1 MSHNPIPKTSS
12 KLGETMNLRNLKQML
27 EETAKEVPQQTAV
40 VLGSR
45 KVSYRELDET
55 SSRIA
60 NALISL
66 GTKKGDHVAILMSRT
81 PEWVIN
87 CFGALKAGAAAVLL
101 DSGSKAP
108 ELEPQLRESDSKI
121 LITEER
127 FSPLLSPVLAS
138 APLLKHVLKIDSEP
152 YKQMVADS
160 SPTSPPVDIKGEDEA
175 ILFYTLGVLG
185 KNKGVVHTHSSFL
198 SILPIVV
205 EKFEL
210 ERDDVVL
217 GLLPFNYLLGFG
229 LVVLM
234 PIKRGCT
241 IAILPHFSSKS
252 ILDTIQRE
260 KATMLIGVPASFN
273 AMAMID
279 EETIKSYDLTSLR
292 EVLCAGAKSSA
303 FFLDMLEKKFHLTA
317 CEIYGLTELIIV
329 TIGAIRDRKL
339 GTAGKPLAELKV
351 VDKNGKEVPRGSI
364 GEAVARAPWMMRE
377 YYKAPQLT
385 AQVLK
390 DGWFRTG
397 DLVKL
402 GEDGYLEF
410 IEKTSSIIVPS
421 GGVKILPAAVEEV
434 LLKHHA
440 VAETACVGVLDD
452 YKGQLPTV
460 FIVLREGQSATPDEI
475 RDFCR
480 QSLSEYK
487 VPKQIKF
494 VDSLPRTES
503 GEIDRKRLSLTKDS

>member
-1 MSHNPIPKTSS
+1 
-12 KLGETMNLRNLKQML
+12 MNFTNLKQML
-27 EETAKEVPQQTAV
+27 EKIASEVPQQTAI

-66 GTKKGDHVAILMSRT
+66 GIRKGDHVAILMSRT
-81 PEWVIN
+81 PDWVIN

-101 DSGSKAP
+101 DSGAKAP

-127 FSPLLSPVLAS
+127 FSPVLSSVLPN
-138 APLLKHVLKIDSEP
+138 APLVKHVLEVGTET
-152 YKQMVADS
+152 YNRMVTSS
-160 SPTSPPVDIKGEDEA
+160 SPVSPSIDIQGDDEA

-185 KNKGVVHTHSSFL
+185 KNKGVVHTHWSFL

-205 EKFEL
+205 EKLEL
-210 ERDDVVL
+210 EKHDVVL

-234 PIKRGCT
+234 PLWTGAT
-241 IAILPHFSSKS
+241 IAILPHFSSKN
-252 ILDTIQRE
+252 ILETIERE
-260 KATMLIGVPASFN
+260 KASMLIGVPASFN

-279 EETIKSYDLTSLR
+279 EETIESYDLSSLR
-292 EVLCAGAKSSA
+292 QVLCAGAKSSA
-303 FFLDMLEKKFHLTA
+303 FFLEALEKKYHLIA

-329 TIGAIRDRKL
+329 TLGAIRDRRL

-351 VDKNGKEVPRGSI
+351 LGRNGEEVPQGTV
-364 GEAVARAPWMMRE
+364 GEAVARAPWMMKE
-377 YYKAPQLT
+377 YYKSPELT

-390 DGWFRTG
+390 DGWFHTG
-397 DLVKL
+397 DLVRL
-402 GEDGYLEF
+402 DEDGYLEF
-410 IEKTSSIIVPS
+410 MEKASSIIVPS

-434 LLKHHA
+434 LLKHPA
-440 VAETACVGVLDD
+440 IAEAASVGVLDD
-452 YKGQLPTV
+452 YKGQIPTA
-460 FIVLREGQSATPDEI
+460 FIVLKEGQSASVEEI

-480 QSLSEYK
+480 QSLSDYK

-494 VDSLPRTES
+494 VDSLPRTEA
-503 GEIDRKRLSLTKDS
+503 GQIDRRLLSGRKES

>member
-1 MSHNPIPKTSS
+1 
-12 KLGETMNLRNLKQML
+12 MNFENLKLML
-27 EETAKEVPQQTAV
+27 EKTASEVPQQTAV

-45 KVSYRELDET
+45 RVSYRELDET
-55 SSRIA
+55 SNRIA
-60 NALISL
+60 NALINL
-66 GTKKGDHVAILMSRT
+66 GVKKGDHVGILMSRT
-81 PEWVIN
+81 PDWVIN
-87 CFGALKAGAAAVLL
+87 CFGVLKTGAAAVLL

-127 FSPLLSPVLAS
+127 FSPMLSSVLPG
-138 APLLKHVLKIDSEP
+138 APLLKHVLVIDTDAH
-152 YKQMVADS
+152 KAMVASS
-160 SPTSPPVDIKGEDEA
+160 SPASPAVDIKGEDEA
-175 ILFYTLGVLG
+175 IIFYTLGVLG
-185 KNKGVVHTHSSFL
+185 KNKGVVHTHWSFL

-210 ERDDVVL
+210 ERHDVVL

-229 LVVLM
+229 VVVLM
-234 PIKRGCT
+234 PIWRGAT

-252 ILDTIQRE
+252 ILDTVERE
-260 KATMLIGVPASFN
+260 KATILIGVPASFN

-279 EETIKSYDLTSLR
+279 EETMKSHDLSSVR
-292 EVLCAGAKSSA
+292 AVLSAGAKSSA
-303 FFLDMLEKKFHLTA
+303 LFMDMLEKKFHLTA

-329 TIGAIRDRKL
+329 TLGAIRDRKL
-339 GTAGKPLAELKV
+339 GMAGKPLAELRV
-351 VDKNGKEVPRGSI
+351 LDKEGREVPRGTI
-364 GEAVARAPWMMRE
+364 GEAVARAPWMMTE
-377 YYKAPQLT
+377 YYKSPELT

-390 DGWFRTG
+390 DGWFHTG
-397 DLVKL
+397 DLVRL
-402 GEDGYLEF
+402 DEDGYLEF
-410 IEKTSSIIVPS
+410 IEKPSSIIVPS

-434 LLKHHA
+434 LLRHPA

-452 YKGQLPTV
+452 YKGQIPTA
-460 FIVLREGQSATPDEI
+460 FIVLKEGQIATVDEI

-480 QSLSEYK
+480 RSLSEYK

-503 GEIDRKRLSLTKDS
+503 GEIDRKQLSLTKKS

>member
-1 MSHNPIPKTSS
+1 
-12 KLGETMNLRNLKQML
+12 MNLKNLKQML
-27 EETAKEVPQQTAV
+27 EKTASEVPQQTAI
-40 VLGSR
+40 VLGPR
-45 KVSYRELDET
+45 RVSYHELDET
-55 SSRIA
+55 SNRIA

-66 GTKKGDHVAILMSRT
+66 GIKKGDHVAILMSRT

-87 CFGALKAGAAAVLL
+87 CFGVLKTGAASVLL
-101 DSGSKAP
+101 DSGAKAP
-108 ELEPQLRESDSKI
+108 ELEPQLRESDPKI

-127 FSPLLSPVLAS
+127 FSPMLSSILPN
-138 APLLKHVLKIDSEP
+138 APLLKQVLEIDTDP
-152 YKQMVADS
+152 YKRMVAS
-160 SPTSPPVDIKGEDEA
+160 NSTVSPSVDIEGEDEA

-185 KNKGVVHTHSSFL
+185 KNKGVVHTHASFL

-205 EKFEL
+205 PKFEL

-234 PIKRGCT
+234 PIWRGAT
-241 IAILPHFSSKS
+241 IAILPHFSSKN
-252 ILDTIQRE
+252 ILETIAQE
-260 KATMLIGVPASFN
+260 KASMLIGVPASFN

-279 EETIKSYDLTSLR
+279 EETVKSYDLSSLR
-292 EVLCAGAKSSA
+292 VVLCAGAKSSA
-303 FFLDMLEKKFHLTA
+303 FFLEMLEKKFHLTA

-339 GTAGKPLAELKV
+339 GTAGKPLAELRV
-351 VDKNGKEVPRGSI
+351 LDKNGKEVPRGSV

-377 YYKAPQLT
+377 YYKSPELT

-390 DGWFRTG
+390 NGWFHTG

-402 GEDGYLEF
+402 DEDGYLEF

-434 LLKHHA
+434 LLKHPA

-452 YKGQLPTV
+452 YKGQIPTA
-460 FIVLREGQSATPDEI
+460 FIVLKHGRSATPDEI

-487 VPKQIKF
+487 VPKQIKV
-494 VDSLPRTES
+494 VDSLPRTGS
-503 GEIDRKRLSLTKDS
+503 GQIDRKRLSVTKEG

>member
-1 MSHNPIPKTSS
+1 
-12 KLGETMNLRNLKQML
+12 MNLKLML
-27 EETAKEVPQQTAV
+27 ERTASEVPQQTAI

-55 SSRIA
+55 SNRIA

-66 GTKKGDHVAILMSRT
+66 GIKKGDHVAILMSRT

-87 CFGALKAGAAAVLL
+87 CFGALKAGAAGVLL
-101 DSGSKAP
+101 DAGAKAP
-108 ELEPQLRESDSKI
+108 ELEPQLRESDPKI

-127 FSPLLSPVLAS
+127 FSPMLSSILPNIPLLNQVLA
-138 APLLKHVLKIDSEP
+138 IDTDP
-152 YKQMVADS
+152 YKEMVANS
-160 SPTSPPVDIKGEDEA
+160 SPTSPSVDIKGEDEA

-185 KNKGVVHTHSSFL
+185 KNKGVVHTHASFM

-205 EKFEL
+205 AKFEL

-229 LVVLM
+229 LVILM
-234 PIKRGCT
+234 PIMRGAT

-252 ILDTIQRE
+252 LLDTVERE

-273 AMAMID
+273 GLALID
-279 EETIKSYDLTSLR
+279 EETMKSYDLSSLR
-292 EVLCAGAKSSA
+292 AVLSAGAKSSA
-303 FFLDMLEKKFHLTA
+303 LFMEMLENKFGLTA

-339 GTAGKPLAELKV
+339 GTAGKPLAELRV
-351 VDKNGKEVPRGSI
+351 LDKNGKEVPRGII
-364 GEAVARAPWMMRE
+364 GEAVARAPWMMKE
-377 YYKAPQLT
+377 YYKSPELT

-390 DGWFRTG
+390 DGWVHTG
-397 DLVKL
+397 DLVRL
-402 GEDGYLEF
+402 DEDGYLEF

-434 LLKHHA
+434 LLRHPA

-452 YKGQLPTV
+452 YKGQIPTA
-460 FIVLREGQSATPDEI
+460 FIVLQEGQSATVDEI
-475 RDFCR
+475 RNFCR
-480 QSLSEYK
+480 QSLSDYK

-494 VDSLPRTES
+494 VDSMPRTGS
-503 GEIDRKRLSLTKDS
+503 GQIDRRRLSGIEES

>member
-1 MSHNPIPKTSS
+1 MNPK
-12 KLGETMNLRNLKQML
+12 NLKLML
-27 EETAKEVPQQTAV
+27 EKTARELPHQTAV

-55 SSRIA
+55 SNRIA
-60 NALISL
+60 NALIKL
-66 GTKKGDHVAILMSRT
+66 GIKKGDHAAILMSRT
-81 PEWVIN
+81 PDWVIN

-101 DSGSKAP
+101 DAGAKTP

-127 FSPLLSPVLAS
+127 FSPMLSSVLAN
-138 APLLKHVLKIDSEP
+138 APLVKHVLEVGTETYNRMLSG
-152 YKQMVADS
+152 S
-160 SPTSPPVDIKGEDEA
+160 SPASPSVDIQGEDEA

-185 KNKGVVHTHSSFL
+185 KNKGVVHTHWSFL
-198 SILPIVV
+198 SIIPVVV

-210 ERDDVVL
+210 ERHDVVL

-234 PIKRGCT
+234 PIWTGAT
-241 IAILPHFSSKS
+241 IAILPHFSSKNM
-252 ILDTIQRE
+252 LETIERE
-260 KATMLIGVPASFN
+260 KASMLIGVPASFN

-279 EETIKSYDLTSLR
+279 EETIKGYNLSSLR
-292 EVLCAGAKSSA
+292 QVLCAGAKSSA

-329 TIGAIRDRKL
+329 TIGATRDRKL
-339 GTAGKPLAELKV
+339 GTAGKPLADLKV
-351 VDKNGKEVPRGSI
+351 LDNNGREVPQGST

-377 YYKAPQLT
+377 YYKSPELT

-390 DGWFRTG
+390 DGWFHTG
-397 DLVKL
+397 DLVRL
-402 GEDGYLEF
+402 DEDGYLEF

-421 GGVKILPAAVEEV
+421 GGVKILPAAVEQV
-434 LLKHHA
+434 LAKHPA
-440 VAETACVGVLDD
+440 IAEAACVGVPDD
-452 YKGQLPTV
+452 YKGQIPTA
-460 FIVLREGQSATPDEI
+460 FIVLRKGQTASPDEI

-480 QSLSEYK
+480 QSLSDYK
-487 VPKQIKF
+487 VPKQFRF
-494 VDSLPRTES
+494 VDSLPRTKS
-503 GEIDRKRLSLTKDS
+503 GEIDRKRLSATKESSNTTP

>member
-1 MSHNPIPKTSS
+1 
-12 KLGETMNLRNLKQML
+12 MNLKLML
-27 EETAKEVPQQTAV
+27 EKTASEVPQQTAI

-55 SSRIA
+55 SNRIA
-60 NALISL
+60 NALIGL
-66 GTKKGDHVAILMSRT
+66 GIKKGDHVAILMSRT

-87 CFGALKAGAAAVLL
+87 CFGVLKAGAAGVLL
-101 DSGSKAP
+101 DSGAKVP
-108 ELEPQLRESDSKI
+108 ELEPQLRESDSTI

-127 FSPLLSPVLAS
+127 FSPVLSSILPNM
-138 APLLKHVLKIDSEP
+138 PLLKHVLEVGTAP
-152 YKQMVADS
+152 YNEMVANS
-160 SPTSPPVDIKGEDEA
+160 SPASPPVDIKGEDEA

-185 KNKGVVHTHSSFL
+185 KNKGVVHTHASFM

-234 PIKRGCT
+234 PIKRGAT

-279 EETIKSYDLTSLR
+279 EETMKNYDFSSLKK
-292 EVLCAGAKSSA
+292 VLCAGAKSSA
-303 FFLDMLEKKFHLTA
+303 MFLEMLEKKFYLTA

-329 TIGAIRDRKL
+329 TIGAMRDRKL
-339 GTAGKPLAELKV
+339 GTAGKPLAELRV
-351 VDKNGKEVPRGSI
+351 LDKNGTEVPRGSI

-377 YYKAPQLT
+377 YYKSPELT

-390 DGWFRTG
+390 DGWFHTG

-402 GEDGYLEF
+402 DEDGYLEF
-410 IEKTSSIIVPS
+410 IEKTASIIVPS

-434 LLKHHA
+434 LLKHPA

-452 YKGQLPTV
+452 YKGQIPTA
-460 FIVLREGQSATPDEI
+460 FIVLKEGQDATVDEI
-475 RDFCR
+475 RNFCR

-503 GEIDRKRLSLTKDS
+503 GQIDRKQLSVTKES

>member
-1 MSHNPIPKTSS
+1 
-12 KLGETMNLRNLKQML
+12 MNLKLML
-27 EETAKEVPQQTAV
+27 EKTASEVPQQTAI

-55 SSRIA
+55 SNKIA

-66 GTKKGDHVAILMSRT
+66 GIKKGDHVAILMSRT

-87 CFGALKAGAAAVLL
+87 CFGALKAGAASVLL
-101 DSGSKAP
+101 DAGAKAP
-108 ELEPQLRESDSKI
+108 ELEPQLRESDPKI

-127 FSPLLSPVLAS
+127 FSPVLSSILPNI
-138 APLLKHVLKIDSEP
+138 PLLNQVLEVDTDP
-152 YKQMVADS
+152 YRGMVANS
-160 SPTSPPVDIKGEDEA
+160 SPASPSVDIKGEDEA

-185 KNKGVVHTHSSFL
+185 KNKGVVHTHASFM

-234 PIKRGCT
+234 PIKRGAT

-252 ILDTIQRE
+252 LLDTVERE

-273 AMAMID
+273 GLALID
-279 EETIKSYDLTSLR
+279 EETTKSYDLSSLR
-292 EVLCAGAKSSA
+292 EVLTAGAKSSA
-303 FFLDMLEKKFHLTA
+303 LLMEMLEKKFHLTV

-339 GTAGKPLAELKV
+339 GTAGRPLAELRV
-351 VDKNGKEVPRGSI
+351 LDKNGKEVPRGSV
-364 GEAVARAPWMMRE
+364 GEAVARAPWMMKE
-377 YYKAPQLT
+377 YYKSPELT

-390 DGWFRTG
+390 DGWFHTG

-402 GEDGYLEF
+402 DEDGYLEF

-434 LLKHHA
+434 LLRHPA

-452 YKGQLPTV
+452 YKGQIPTA
-460 FIVLREGQSATPDEI
+460 FIVLKEGQSATVDEI
-475 RDFCR
+475 RNFCR
-480 QSLSEYK
+480 QSLSDYK
-487 VPKQIKF
+487 VPKQINF
-494 VDSLPRTES
+494 VDSMPRTGS
-503 GEIDRKRLSLTKDS
+503 GQIDRRRLSAIKES

>member
-1 MSHNPIPKTSS
+1 
-12 KLGETMNLRNLKQML
+12 MNDVNLKLML
-27 EETAKEVPQQTAV
+27 ERTAREVPRQAAI

-55 SSRIA
+55 SNRIA

-66 GTKKGDHVAILMSRT
+66 GIEKGDHVAILMSRT
-81 PEWVIN
+81 PDWVIN

-101 DSGSKAP
+101 DSGAKAA
-108 ELEPQLRESDSKI
+108 ELEPQLRESESKI

-127 FSPLLSPVLAS
+127 FSPLLSSVLPNAPLVRHVLEVGTDTYNRMVTSS
-138 APLLKHVLKIDSEP
+138 APASPSIDIQS
-152 YKQMVADS
+152 
-160 SPTSPPVDIKGEDEA
+160 EDEA

-210 ERDDVVL
+210 EKHDVVL

-234 PIKRGCT
+234 PLWRGAT
-241 IAILPHFSSKS
+241 IAILPHFSSRN
-252 ILDTIQRE
+252 ILETIERE
-260 KATMLIGVPASFN
+260 KASMLIGVPASFN

-279 EETIKSYDLTSLR
+279 EETIKGYDLSSLTR
-292 EVLCAGAKSSA
+292 VLCAGAKSSA
-303 FFLDMLEKKFHLTA
+303 FFLEALEKKYNLIA

-329 TIGAIRDRKL
+329 TIGAMRDRKL
-339 GTAGKPLAELKV
+339 GSAGKPLAELRV
-351 VDKNGKEVPRGSI
+351 LDRNGQEVPRGTI
-364 GEAVARAPWMMRE
+364 GEAVARAPWMMKE
-377 YYKAPQLT
+377 YYKSPELT

-390 DGWFRTG
+390 DGWFHTG
-397 DLVKL
+397 DLVRL
-402 GEDGYLEF
+402 DEDGYLDF

-421 GGVKILPAAVEEV
+421 GGVKILPAAVEGV
-434 LLKHHA
+434 LLKHPA
-440 VAETACVGVLDD
+440 IAEAACVGVLDD
-452 YKGQLPTV
+452 YKGQIPTA
-460 FIVLREGQSATPDEI
+460 FIVLKEGQSASVEEI
-475 RDFCR
+475 RDFSR
-480 QSLSEYK
+480 QSLADYK

-503 GEIDRKRLSLTKDS
+503 GQIDRRLLSGRREG

>member
-1 MSHNPIPKTSS
+1 MNPK
-12 KLGETMNLRNLKQML
+12 NLKLML
-27 EETAKEVPQQTAV
+27 EKTASEVPQQTAI

-45 KVSYRELDET
+45 RVSYRELDDT
-55 SSRIA
+55 SNRIA

-66 GTKKGDHVAILMSRT
+66 GTKKADHVGILMSRT

-87 CFGALKAGAAAVLL
+87 CFGVLKSGAAAVLL
-101 DSGSKAP
+101 DSGAKAP

-127 FSPLLSPVLAS
+127 FRPVLS
-138 APLLKHVLKIDSEP
+138 SVLPNVPVLKQVLEVGTATYSE
-152 YKQMVADS
+152 MIASS
-160 SPTSPPVDIKGEDEA
+160 SPASPPVDIKGEDEA

-198 SILPIVV
+198 SILPIAV

-210 ERDDVVL
+210 ERNDVVL

-229 LVVLM
+229 VAVLM
-234 PIKRGCT
+234 PLWTGAT
-241 IAILPHFSSKS
+241 VAILPHFSSKS
-252 ILDTIQRE
+252 ILETIERE

-279 EETIKSYDLTSLR
+279 QETIKAYDLSSLR
-292 EVLCAGAKSSA
+292 VVLSAGAKSSA
-303 FFLDMLEKKFHLTA
+303 LFMDMLEKKFHLAA

-329 TIGAIRDRKL
+329 TMGAIRDRRL

-351 VDKNGKEVPRGSI
+351 LDKNGQEVPRGTV
-364 GEAVARAPWMMRE
+364 GEAVARAPWMMKE
-377 YYKAPQLT
+377 YYKSPELT
-385 AQVLK
+385 ARALR
-390 DGWFRTG
+390 DGWFHTG

-402 GEDGYLEF
+402 DEDGYLDF

-434 LLKHHA
+434 LLKHPA

-452 YKGQLPTV
+452 YKGQIPTA
-460 FIVLREGQSATPDEI
+460 FIVLKAGQSATPDEI

-503 GEIDRKRLSLTKDS
+503 SQIDRRLLSGRKES

>member
-1 MSHNPIPKTSS
+1 MNPK
-12 KLGETMNLRNLKQML
+12 NLKLML
-27 EETAKEVPQQTAV
+27 EKTAGEVPEQTAI

-45 KVSYRELDET
+45 NVSYRELDET
-55 SSRIA
+55 SNRIA

-66 GTKKGDHVAILMSRT
+66 GTRKGDHIAILMSRT
-81 PEWVIN
+81 PDWVIN
-87 CFGALKAGAAAVLL
+87 CFGVLKAGAAAVLL
-101 DSGSKAP
+101 DSGAKAP
-108 ELEPQLRESDSKI
+108 ELEPQLRESDSRI

-127 FSPLLSPVLAS
+127 FRPVLS
-138 APLLKHVLKIDSEP
+138 SVLPNAPLLKRVLEAGTETYNGI
-152 YKQMVADS
+152 VASS
-160 SPTSPPVDIKGEDEA
+160 SPKPPSVDMKGEDEA

-198 SILPIVV
+198 SILPIVA

-210 ERDDVVL
+210 EKNDVVL

-234 PIKRGCT
+234 PIWTGAT
-241 IAILPHFSSKS
+241 IAILPHFSSKN
-252 ILDTIQRE
+252 ILETIAQE

-279 EETIKSYDLTSLR
+279 EETIKAYDLSSLR

-303 FFLDMLEKKFHLTA
+303 FFLEALEKRYHLTA

-339 GTAGKPLAELKV
+339 GTAGKPLAELRV
-351 VDKNGKEVPRGSI
+351 LDKKGKEVPRGTI
-364 GEAVARAPWMMRE
+364 GEAVARAPWMMKE
-377 YYKAPQLT
+377 YYRSPELT
-385 AQVLK
+385 ARVLK
-390 DGWFRTG
+390 NGWFHTG

-402 GEDGYLEF
+402 DEDGYLEF

-421 GGVKILPAAVEEV
+421 GGVKILPAAVEAV
-434 LLKHHA
+434 LLKHPA
-440 VAETACVGVLDD
+440 VAETAYVGVLDD
-452 YKGQLPTV
+452 YKGQIPTA
-460 FIVLREGQSATPDEI
+460 FIVLKGGQSATPDEI

-480 QSLSEYK
+480 QGLSEYK

-494 VDSLPRTES
+494 VDSLPRTRS
-503 GEIDRKRLSLTKDS
+503 GQIDRKLLSLTKEG

>member
-1 MSHNPIPKTSS
+1 MNPK
-12 KLGETMNLRNLKQML
+12 NLKLML
-27 EETAKEVPQQTAV
+27 EKTASEVPQQTAI

-45 KVSYRELDET
+45 RVSYRELDET
-55 SSRIA
+55 SNRIA

-66 GTKKGDHVAILMSRT
+66 GIRKGDHVAILMSRT

-87 CFGALKAGAAAVLL
+87 SFGVLKAGAAAVLL
-101 DSGSKAP
+101 DSGAKAP

-127 FSPLLSPVLAS
+127 FSFMLSSVLPN
-138 APLLKHVLKIDSEP
+138 APLLKHVLEVGTATYNDLIAS
-152 YKQMVADS
+152 S
-160 SPTSPPVDIKGEDEA
+160 SPTSPSVDIKGEDKA

-198 SILPIVV
+198 SILPIAV
-205 EKFEL
+205 ERFEL
-210 ERDDVVL
+210 DRNDVVL

-234 PIKRGCT
+234 PIWTGAT
-241 IAILPHFSSKS
+241 IAILPHFSSKN
-252 ILDTIQRE
+252 ILETIQQE

-279 EETIKSYDLTSLR
+279 EETMESHDLSSLR
-292 EVLCAGAKSSA
+292 SVLCAGAKSSA
-303 FFLDMLEKKFHLTA
+303 FFLDLLEKKFHLTA

-351 VDKNGKEVPRGSI
+351 LDKNGREVPRGSI
-364 GEAVARAPWMMRE
+364 GEAVTRAPWMMRE
-377 YYKAPQLT
+377 YYKSPKLT

-390 DGWFRTG
+390 DGWFHTG

-402 GEDGYLEF
+402 DEDGYLEF

-434 LLKHHA
+434 LLKHPA

-452 YKGQLPTV
+452 YKGQIPTA
-460 FIVLREGQSATPDEI
+460 FIVLKRGQSATPDEI

-503 GEIDRKRLSLTKDS
+503 GQIDRKLLSGRKEN

>member
-1 MSHNPIPKTSS
+1 
-12 KLGETMNLRNLKQML
+12 MNLKLML
-27 EETAKEVPQQTAV
+27 EKTASEVPQRTAI

-45 KVSYRELDET
+45 RVSYRELDEN
-55 SSRIA
+55 SNRIA
-60 NALISL
+60 NALINL

-87 CFGALKAGAAAVLL
+87 CFGVLKAGAAAVLL
-101 DSGSKAP
+101 DAGAKAP
-108 ELEPQLRESDSKI
+108 ELEPQLRESDSRI

-127 FSPLLSPVLAS
+127 FSPMLSSILPNV
-138 APLLKHVLKIDSEP
+138 PLLKQILEVGTAHYNE
-152 YKQMVADS
+152 MVANS
-160 SPTSPPVDIKGEDEA
+160 SPASPSVDIKGEDKA

-252 ILDTIQRE
+252 ILDTMQRE

-279 EETIKSYDLTSLR
+279 EETMKSYDFSSLR
-292 EVLCAGAKSSA
+292 EVLCAGAKSSG
-303 FFLDMLEKKFHLTA
+303 FLLDMLEKKFHLTA

-329 TIGAIRDRKL
+329 TIGAIRDRRL

-351 VDKNGKEVPRGSI
+351 LDKIGKEVPRGTT
-364 GEAVARAPWMMRE
+364 GEAVARAPWMMKE
-377 YYKAPQLT
+377 YYKSPELT
-385 AQVLK
+385 AQALK
-390 DGWFRTG
+390 DGWFHTG
-397 DLVKL
+397 DLVRL
-402 GEDGYLEF
+402 DEDGYLEF

-434 LLKHHA
+434 LLKHPA
-440 VAETACVGVLDD
+440 VAETVCVGVLDD
-452 YKGQLPTV
+452 YKGQIPTA
-460 FIVLREGQSATPDEI
+460 FIVLKEGQSASVEEI

-480 QSLSEYK
+480 QSLSDYK

-503 GEIDRKRLSLTKDS
+503 GQIDRRLLSGRKES

>member
-1 MSHNPIPKTSS
+1 
-12 KLGETMNLRNLKQML
+12 MNDVNLKQML
-27 EETAKEVPQQTAV
+27 ERTASEVPENTAI

-55 SSRIA
+55 SNKIA

-66 GTKKGDHVAILMSRT
+66 GIKKGDHVAILMSRN

-87 CFGALKAGAAAVLL
+87 CFGALKAGAAGVLL
-101 DSGSKAP
+101 DSGAKAP
-108 ELEPQLRESDSKI
+108 ELEPQLRESDAKI

-127 FSPLLSPVLAS
+127 FSPVLSSVLPNVP
-138 APLLKHVLKIDSEP
+138 PLKQVLEVGTAH
-152 YKQMVADS
+152 YNEMVASS
-160 SPTSPPVDIKGEDEA
+160 SPASPPVNINGEDEA

-185 KNKGVVHTHSSFL
+185 KNKGVVHTHASFM

-205 EKFEL
+205 DKFEL

-234 PIKRGCT
+234 PIKRGAT
-241 IAILPHFSSKS
+241 IAILPHFSSKN
-252 ILDTIQRE
+252 IIDTIQRE

-279 EETIKSYDLTSLR
+279 EETMKSYDLSSLR
-292 EVLCAGAKSSA
+292 KVLCAGAKSSA
-303 FFLDMLEKKFHLTA
+303 IFLDMLEKKFRLTA

-329 TIGAIRDRKL
+329 TIGAMRDRKL
-339 GTAGKPLAELKV
+339 GTAGKPLAELRV
-351 VDKNGKEVPRGSI
+351 LDKNGKEVPRGSI

-377 YYKAPQLT
+377 YYKSPELT

-390 DGWFRTG
+390 DGWFHTG

-402 GEDGYLEF
+402 DEDGYLEF

-421 GGVKILPAAVEEV
+421 GGVKILPVAVEEV
-434 LLKHHA
+434 VLRHPA
-440 VAETACVGVLDD
+440 VAETACIGVLDD
-452 YKGQLPTV
+452 YKGQIPTA
-460 FIVLREGQSATPDEI
+460 FIVLKEGQSATVDEI

-487 VPKQIKF
+487 VPKQIRF
-494 VDSLPRTES
+494 VDSLPRTGS
-503 GEIDRKRLSLTKDS
+503 GQIDRKQLSVTKES

>member
-1 MSHNPIPKTSS
+1 MNPK
-12 KLGETMNLRNLKQML
+12 NLKLML
-27 EETAKEVPQQTAV
+27 EKTAREVPQQTAV

-45 KVSYRELDET
+45 KVTYRELDET
-55 SSRIA
+55 SNRIA

-66 GTKKGDHVAILMSRT
+66 GIRKGDHVAILMSRT

-87 CFGALKAGAAAVLL
+87 SFGVLKAGAAAVLL
-101 DSGSKAP
+101 DSGAKAP

-127 FSPLLSPVLAS
+127 FSPTLSLVLPN
-138 APLLKHVLKIDSEP
+138 APLLKQVLEVGTATYNDLIAS
-152 YKQMVADS
+152 S
-160 SPTSPPVDIKGEDEA
+160 SPTSPSVDIKGEDKA

-198 SILPIVV
+198 SILPIAV
-205 EKFEL
+205 ERFEL
-210 ERDDVVL
+210 DRNDVVL

-234 PIKRGCT
+234 PIWTGAT
-241 IAILPHFSSKS
+241 IAILPHFSSKN
-252 ILDTIQRE
+252 ILETIERE
-260 KATMLIGVPASFN
+260 KTTMLIGVPASFN
-273 AMAMID
+273 AMAMMD
-279 EETIKSYDLTSLR
+279 EETMKSYDLGSLR
-292 EVLCAGAKSSA
+292 SVLCAGAKSSA
-303 FFLDMLEKKFHLTA
+303 FFLEMLEKKFHLTA

-339 GTAGKPLAELKV
+339 GTAGKPLAEFRVL
-351 VDKNGKEVPRGSI
+351 DKNGHEVPRGTV

-377 YYKAPQLT
+377 YYKSPELT

-390 DGWFRTG
+390 DGWFHTG

-402 GEDGYLEF
+402 DEDGYLEF

-434 LLKHHA
+434 LLKHPA

-452 YKGQLPTV
+452 YKGQIPTA
-460 FIVLREGQSATPDEI
+460 FIVLKEGQSATPDEI

-487 VPKQIKF
+487 VPKQFRF
-494 VDSLPRTES
+494 VDSLPRTKS
-503 GEIDRKRLSLTKDS
+503 GEIDRKLLSGRKEN

>member
-1 MSHNPIPKTSS
+1 
-12 KLGETMNLRNLKQML
+12 MNLKLML
-27 EETAKEVPQQTAV
+27 EKTASEVPQRTAI

-45 KVSYRELDET
+45 RVSYRELDEN
-55 SSRIA
+55 SNRIA
-60 NALISL
+60 NALINL

-87 CFGALKAGAAAVLL
+87 CFGVLKAGAAAVLL
-101 DSGSKAP
+101 DAGAKGS

-127 FSPLLSPVLAS
+127 FSLMLSSILPNI
-138 APLLKHVLKIDSEP
+138 PLLKQVLQIGTDT
-152 YKQMVADS
+152 YNRMVTSS
-160 SPTSPPVDIKGEDEA
+160 SPTSPSVNIQGEDEA

-279 EETIKSYDLTSLR
+279 EETMKSYDFSSLR
-292 EVLCAGAKSSA
+292 EVLCAGAKSSG
-303 FFLDMLEKKFHLTA
+303 FLLDMLEKKFHLTA

-329 TIGAIRDRKL
+329 TIGAIRDRRL

-351 VDKNGKEVPRGSI
+351 LDKNGKEVPRGTT
-364 GEAVARAPWMMRE
+364 GEAVARAPWMMKE
-377 YYKAPQLT
+377 YYKSPELT

-390 DGWFRTG
+390 DGWFHTG
-397 DLVKL
+397 DLVRL
-402 GEDGYLEF
+402 DEDGYLEF

-434 LLKHHA
+434 LLRHPA
-440 VAETACVGVLDD
+440 VAETVCVGVLDD
-452 YKGQLPTV
+452 YKGQIPTA
-460 FIVLREGQSATPDEI
+460 FIVLKEGQSASVEEI

-480 QSLSEYK
+480 QSLSDYK

-503 GEIDRKRLSLTKDS
+503 GQIDHRLLSGRKES

>member
-1 MSHNPIPKTSS
+1 
-12 KLGETMNLRNLKQML
+12 MNLKLML
-27 EETAKEVPQQTAV
+27 EKTASEVPQQTAI

-55 SSRIA
+55 SNKIA

-66 GTKKGDHVAILMSRT
+66 GIKKGDHVAILMSRN
-81 PEWVIN
+81 PEWIIN
-87 CFGALKAGAAAVLL
+87 CFGALKAGAASVLL
-101 DSGSKAP
+101 DAGAKAP
-108 ELEPQLRESDSKI
+108 ELEPQLRESDPKI

-127 FSPLLSPVLAS
+127 FSPVLSSILPNI
-138 APLLKHVLKIDSEP
+138 PLLNQVLEVDTDP
-152 YKQMVADS
+152 YKGMVANS
-160 SPTSPPVDIKGEDEA
+160 SPASPSVDIKGEDEA

-185 KNKGVVHTHSSFL
+185 KNKGVVHTHASFM

-234 PIKRGCT
+234 PIKRGAT

-252 ILDTIQRE
+252 LLDTIERE

-273 AMAMID
+273 GLALID
-279 EETIKSYDLTSLR
+279 EETTKSYDLSSLR
-292 EVLCAGAKSSA
+292 EVLSAGAKSSA
-303 FFLDMLEKKFHLTA
+303 LFMEMLEKKFHLTV

-339 GTAGKPLAELKV
+339 GTAGRPLAELRV
-351 VDKNGKEVPRGSI
+351 LDKNGREVPRGSV
-364 GEAVARAPWMMRE
+364 GEAVARAPWMMKE
-377 YYKAPQLT
+377 YYKSPELT

-390 DGWFRTG
+390 DGWFHTG
-397 DLVKL
+397 DLVRL
-402 GEDGYLEF
+402 DEDGYLEF

-434 LLKHHA
+434 LLRHPA

-452 YKGQLPTV
+452 YKGQIPTA
-460 FIVLREGQSATPDEI
+460 FIVLKEGQSATVDEI
-475 RDFCR
+475 RNFCR
-480 QSLSEYK
+480 QSLSDYK
-487 VPKQIKF
+487 VPKQINF
-494 VDSLPRTES
+494 VDSMPRTGS
-503 GEIDRKRLSLTKDS
+503 GQIDRRRLSATKKS

>member
-1 MSHNPIPKTSS
+1 
-12 KLGETMNLRNLKQML
+12 MNFTNLKLML
-27 EETAKEVPQQTAV
+27 EKTASEVPQQTAV

-45 KVSYRELDET
+45 RVGYRELDET
-55 SSRIA
+55 SNRIA

-87 CFGALKAGAAAVLL
+87 SFGVLKAGAAAVLL
-101 DSGSKAP
+101 DSGAKAP
-108 ELEPQLRESDSKI
+108 ELEPQLRESDSRM

-127 FSPLLSPVLAS
+127 FLPMLSSVLPN
-138 APLLKHVLKIDSEP
+138 APLVKQVLEVGTDN
-152 YKQMVADS
+152 YNRMVTSS
-160 SPTSPPVDIKGEDEA
+160 SPTPPSVDIQGEDEA

-210 ERDDVVL
+210 QRDDVVL

-234 PIKRGCT
+234 PLWRGAT
-241 IAILPHFSSKS
+241 IAILPHFSSKN

-279 EETIKSYDLTSLR
+279 EETMKSYDLSSLR
-292 EVLCAGAKSSA
+292 KVLCAGAKSSA
-303 FFLDMLEKKFHLTA
+303 FFLDMLEKKFGLTA

-339 GTAGKPLAELKV
+339 GTAGRPLAELRV
-351 VDKNGKEVPRGSI
+351 LGKNGGEVPRGSI
-364 GEAVARAPWMMRE
+364 GEAVARAPWMMKE
-377 YYKAPQLT
+377 YYKSPELT

-390 DGWFRTG
+390 DGWFHTG
-397 DLVKL
+397 DLVRL
-402 GEDGYLEF
+402 DEDGYLEF

-434 LLKHHA
+434 LLKHPA

-452 YKGQLPTV
+452 YKGQIPTA
-460 FIVLREGQSATPDEI
+460 FIVPKEGQSASVEEI

-480 QSLSEYK
+480 RRLSDYK

-503 GEIDRKRLSLTKDS
+503 GQIDRSLLSGRKES

>member
-1 MSHNPIPKTSS
+1 MK
-12 KLGETMNLRNLKQML
+12 TMNLKLML
-27 EETAKEVPQQTAV
+27 EETASEVPQQTAI
-40 VLGSR
+40 VLGPR

-55 SSRIA
+55 SNRIA

-66 GTKKGDHVAILMSRT
+66 GTKKGDHVGILMSRT

-87 CFGALKAGAAAVLL
+87 CFGVLKAGAAAVLF
-101 DSGSKAP
+101 DAGAKAP

-127 FSPLLSPVLAS
+127 FSPLLSSVLPNVPLFKQVLEVGTAPYNEMLVSSSAAS
-138 APLLKHVLKIDSEP
+138 PSI
-152 YKQMVADS
+152 
-160 SPTSPPVDIKGEDEA
+160 DIKGEDEA

-205 EKFEL
+205 EKFAL
-210 ERDDVVL
+210 ERNDVVL

-234 PIKRGCT
+234 PLKRGAT
-241 IAILPHFSSKS
+241 IAILPHFSSKN
-252 ILDTIQRE
+252 ILETIQRE

-279 EETIKSYDLTSLR
+279 EETMKSYDLSSLR
-292 EVLCAGAKSSA
+292 KVLCAGAKSSA
-303 FFLDMLEKKFHLTA
+303 FFLEALEKKFHLTA

-329 TIGAIRDRKL
+329 TIGAVRDRKL

-351 VDKNGKEVPRGSI
+351 LDKNGKEVPRGSI
-364 GEAVARAPWMMRE
+364 GEAVARAPWMMKE
-377 YYKAPQLT
+377 YYRSPELT

-390 DGWFRTG
+390 DGWFHTG
-397 DLVKL
+397 DLVRL
-402 GEDGYLEF
+402 DEDGYLEF

-421 GGVKILPAAVEEV
+421 GGVKILPEAVEAV
-434 LLKHHA
+434 LLRHPA

-452 YKGQLPTV
+452 YKGQIPTAFV
-460 FIVLREGQSATPDEI
+460 VLKEGQSATPDEI

-487 VPKQIKF
+487 VPKQIRF
-494 VDSLPRTES
+494 VDSLPKTES
-503 GEIDRKRLSLTKDS
+503 GQIDRKRLSLTRES

>member
-1 MSHNPIPKTSS
+1 
-12 KLGETMNLRNLKQML
+12 MNLKNLKLML
-27 EETAKEVPQQTAV
+27 EKTASEVPQQTAV

-45 KVSYRELDET
+45 RVSYRELDET
-55 SSRIA
+55 SNRIA

-66 GTKKGDHVAILMSRT
+66 GIKKGDHVAILMSRT

-87 CFGALKAGAAAVLL
+87 SFGVLKAGAAAVLL
-101 DSGSKAP
+101 DSGAKAP

-127 FSPLLSPVLAS
+127 FRPVLS
-138 APLLKHVLKIDSEP
+138 SIVPNAPLLRQVLEVGTATYSE
-152 YKQMVADS
+152 MIASS
-160 SPTSPPVDIKGEDEA
+160 SPTSPSVDIKGEDKA

-198 SILPIVV
+198 SILPIAV
-205 EKFEL
+205 ERFEL
-210 ERDDVVL
+210 DRNDVVL

-234 PIKRGCT
+234 PIWTGAT
-241 IAILPHFSSKS
+241 IAILPHFSSKN
-252 ILDTIQRE
+252 ILETIERE

-273 AMAMID
+273 AMAMMD
-279 EETIKSYDLTSLR
+279 EETMKSYDLSSLR
-292 EVLCAGAKSSA
+292 SVLCAGAKSSA
-303 FFLDMLEKKFHLTA
+303 FFLEMLERKFHLTA

-329 TIGAIRDRKL
+329 TMGAIRDRKL
-339 GTAGKPLAELKV
+339 GTAGKPLAEFRVL
-351 VDKNGKEVPRGSI
+351 DKNGKEVPRGTV
-364 GEAVARAPWMMRE
+364 GEAVARAPWMMKE
-377 YYKAPQLT
+377 YYKSPKLT

-390 DGWFRTG
+390 DGWFHTG

-402 GEDGYLEF
+402 DEDGYLEF

-434 LLKHHA
+434 LLKHPA

-452 YKGQLPTV
+452 YKGQIPTA
-460 FIVLREGQSATPDEI
+460 FIVLKDGQSATPDEI

-480 QSLSEYK
+480 QSLSDYK

-494 VDSLPRTES
+494 IDSLPRTES
-503 GEIDRKRLSLTKDS
+503 GQIDRKLLSGKKES